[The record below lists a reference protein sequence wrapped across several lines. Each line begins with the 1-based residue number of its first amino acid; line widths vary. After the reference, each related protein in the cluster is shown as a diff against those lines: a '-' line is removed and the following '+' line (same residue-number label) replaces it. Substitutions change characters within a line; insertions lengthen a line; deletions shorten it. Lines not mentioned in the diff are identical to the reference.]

1 MKSLIPFVLLFSLL
15 HGNPFPLHL
24 VNKYPDK
31 SEIRVILLGTGYPKP
46 QIKQFGPSTYIEI
59 GEEKFLFDCGRGAEI
74 RLSQIGRDYT
84 CITKLF
90 LTHLHSDHTVG
101 IPDVWLTGWNN
112 CPRTEPLQVWG
123 PSGTKNM
130 MEHLQ
135 KAYEYDIHI
144 RRDIDEKLNPD
155 GVKIITREYS
165 EGLIYDQ
172 NDIKITAFEVDHG
185 PVKPAYGFRIDYK
198 DYSVALSGDT
208 KPTENILQHCK
219 NVDLIIHE
227 AICPDWFRNNI
238 PGLSEKQIQAVLDHH
253 TTPEQA
259 GLIFKSI
266 SPRLAVY
273 SHIENE
279 PVSKSELMI
288 STRKNYDG
296 PLIVGEDLMTI
307 EIGEK
312 IIVSLEG
319 KNMMIIE

>member
-1 MKSLIPFVLLFSLL
+1 MHLINQS
-15 HGNPFPLHL
+15 
-24 VNKYPDK
+24 PDK
-31 SEIRVILLGTGYPKP
+31 SEIRVILLGTGYPMP
-46 QIKQFGPSTYIEI
+46 QFKQFGPGTLIEI

-123 PSGTKNM
+123 PPGTKNM

-135 KAYEYDIHI
+135 KAFEYDIHI
-144 RRDIDEKLNPD
+144 RRDIDEKLNPE
-155 GVKIITREYS
+155 GATTITREFT
-165 EGLIYDQ
+165 EGVIYDQ

-185 PVKPAYGFRIDYK
+185 PVKPAYGFRIDYR
-198 DYSVALSGDT
+198 DYSIALSGDT
-208 KPTENILQHCK
+208 RPTENLLKYCK
-219 NVDLIIHE
+219 GVDLIIHE
-227 AICPDWFRNNI
+227 AICPDWFRDHKQ
-238 PGLSEKQIQAVLDHH
+238 GFSEKQIQAVVDHH

-259 GLIFKSI
+259 GIIFKSI

-279 PVSKSELMI
+279 PASKSELMI
-288 STRKNYDG
+288 STRKNYAG

-319 KNMMIIE
+319 KNIMIIE